1 MSFLQERLY
10 FSRLY
15 TLAGCE
21 EEGTFAKAVNG
32 SHIQSVK
39 QGVPMTKTA
48 VKGRVPNLN
57 ILNYYL
63 MKTLSQYILSL
74 SRYNI
79 LSYYP

>member
-48 VKGRVPNLN
+48 VKGRVPD
-57 ILNYYL
+57 
-63 MKTLSQYILSL
+63 
-74 SRYNI
+74 
-79 LSYYP
+79 